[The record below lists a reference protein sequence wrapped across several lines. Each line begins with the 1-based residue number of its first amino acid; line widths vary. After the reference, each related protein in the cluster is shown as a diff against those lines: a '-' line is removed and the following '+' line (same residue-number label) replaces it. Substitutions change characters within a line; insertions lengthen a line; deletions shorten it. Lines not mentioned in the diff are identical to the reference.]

1 MFREKQ
7 DSELSHN
14 AFRLRF
20 DGSGQLVYSTCQLC
34 SHVPLLNNAVELFE
48 CLPQDD
54 LEHRIKEGMRPS
66 AFAKGTK
73 HTEITHLFFVLLGSP
88 QKEL

>member
-54 LEHRIKEGMRPS
+54 LEHRINGGLRPPAFEEG
-66 AFAKGTK
+66 
-73 HTEITHLFFVLLGSP
+73 TEQSC
-88 QKEL
+88 ES